1 MEEPKERKTTTAKSP
16 NAVPGPSL
24 FSSLHPNPVY
34 SSHLPSTPASRPTR
48 ATYAP
53 PSASS
58 TTPSPYPP
66 TRLRRSS
73 APSARA
79 PAFTSPLS
87 CRPPRPPRPAGRACR
102 LPRHPSLQHGAC
114 CAPVSSS
121 RLCTKLWIHTCPTIC
136 MILILLM
143 IMSLRAF
150 LCCCSSRQLRHH
162 TTSPLCYERGHSS
175 QHRAV
180 SISTLPPSS
189 FPKPQ
194 NPHHLPPPALWKGG
208 VTSRES
214 FYSYSEARIAAEV
227 VELCNQLFK
236 TITLGL
242 NHEMS

>member
-87 CRPPRPPRPAGRACR
+87 CRPPRPPQPAGRACR

-121 RLCTKLWIHTCPTIC
+121 RLCTKLWIHICPTYMYDSYITHDHVTEGFFV
-136 MILILLM
+136 LLLLQTAATSHHQS
-143 IMSLRAF
+143 SL
-150 LCCCSSRQLRHH
+150 L
-162 TTSPLCYERGHSS
+162 
-175 QHRAV
+175 
-180 SISTLPPSS
+180 
-189 FPKPQ
+189 
-194 NPHHLPPPALWKGG
+194 
-208 VTSRES
+208 
-214 FYSYSEARIAAEV
+214 
-227 VELCNQLFK
+227 
-236 TITLGL
+236 
-242 NHEMS
+242 